1 MRSASSQSWPEQ
13 RGGVDETAFELR
25 RQAEHCREL
34 AMRQYD
40 ERLRI
45 ILNDAAAEF
54 DRRAANMEEIR
65 SQLPDQE

>member
-1 MRSASSQSWPEQ
+1 
-13 RGGVDETAFELR
+13 
-25 RQAEHCREL
+25 
-34 AMRQYD
+34 MRQYD

-54 DRRAANMEEIR
+54 DRRAANMEDIR